1 MKQFHNIYPTRLTNA
16 QNLGY
21 VAQINKEQTEIT
33 NVYIDRKTA
42 ALLNGYE
49 SSSALDNPVKN
60 YTLAK
65 GFYYKL
71 YDNCEEELRDNFEVK
86 IGKPVLLYKN
96 GVGQFDLQNKEIRL
110 FSCKYDCLKSLSM
123 SDKTLTKALDKNIP
137 YNGFYYKNIGEKLQ
151 CI

>member
-1 MKQFHNIYPTRLTNA
+1 L
-16 QNLGY
+16 LGY
-21 VAQINKEQTEIT
+21 IAKLNNDQTEII

-42 ALLNGYE
+42 ALSNGYE

-60 YTLAK
+60 HTLAK

-71 YDNCEEELRDNFEVK
+71 YDECEEEMRDIFESKLGVES
-86 IGKPVLLYKN
+86 VLLYKN
-96 GVGQFDLQNKEIRL
+96 GVGQFDAQNVLVKE
-110 FSCKYDCLKSLSM
+110 FTCKYDCLKSLNM

-137 YNGFYYKNIGEKLQ
+137 YKDCYYKSIGERIT